1 MKLPQILTSLML
13 LSAAAQA
20 VVPGIRPPQTR
31 AQLPNRSGAYTL
43 CVKDG
48 GPKIQAHDAA
58 GEFYARQTLQ
68 QLRREHGG
76 VLPEGLQVTDYPRYE
91 WRGLHVDVSR
101 HFFELSVLKQM
112 VDSMAALKLNRL
124 HLHLTDGPGWRLEIK
139 GYPRLTS
146 IGAWRKDLGP
156 GQHEWADFRIGPDF
170 PKIYGGFYTQEQMR
184 ELVDYARERHVM
196 VVPEIDMPGHAYA
209 TLVAYPHF
217 RLQQFRLEET
227 QCGRDI
233 LDTENPEVRQFARRV
248 LDELMQIFPADT
260 PIHLGG
266 DEVDTTL
273 LSREQQRRFIQEL
286 VDYLAEHGRTAIT
299 WDEAAENGVR
309 GQWVML
315 WRPDKLQ
322 TVLDTGLPVILCPLS
337 HFYFDYPQSD
347 RPGEPG
353 APNTFVISAETVHSY
368 TPPNAQQVLGIQANL
383 WSEQIDTP
391 ERLFYM
397 TYPRAAIMA
406 EHAWGSPLRS
416 FRELMQN
423 WRQHAPSIVPRPQ

>member
-1 MKLPQILTSLML
+1 MRLPQILTAVL
-13 LSAAAQA
+13 LLTAAAQA
-20 VVPGIRPPQTR
+20 VVPGVHSTHPEAP
-31 AQLPNRSGAYTL
+31 LPKIPGAYTL
-43 CVKDG
+43 REVNGQND
-48 GPKIQAHDAA
+48 IQAYDAA

-68 QLRREHGG
+68 QLRNEHGG
-76 VLPEGLQVTDYPRYE
+76 TLPKGLQITDYPRYE

-112 VDSMAALKLNRL
+112 IDSMAALKLNRL

-139 GYPRLTS
+139 KYPRLTAV
-146 IGAWRKDLGP
+146 GAWRKDLGP
-156 GQHEWADFRIGPDF
+156 GQHEWADFRIGPNF

-184 ELVDYARERHVM
+184 ELVAYARERHVM
-196 VVPEIDMPGHAYA
+196 VVPEIDMPGHAFA

-217 RLQQFRLEET
+217 RLPQFALEET

-233 LDTENPEVRQFARRV
+233 LNVEHPEVLEFARNV

-266 DEVDTTL
+266 DEVDTSL
-273 LSREQQRRFIQEL
+273 LSREQQRCFIQKL

-368 TPPNAQQVLGIQANL
+368 TPPNAPQVLGIQANL
-383 WSEQIDTP
+383 WSEQIDSP
-391 ERLFYM
+391 ARLFYM
-397 TYPRAAIMA
+397 AYPRAAVMA
-406 EHAWGSPLRS
+406 EHAWGSPRRS
-416 FRELMQN
+416 LPQLIRN
-423 WRQHAPSIVPRPQ
+423 WHQHAPNIIPRPQ